1 MVKQLVWFKCKHLMT
16 VMLDK
21 IVDDIKP
28 NMRMTY
34 SNITLFF
41 LLPRRREKLRNE
53 LIIAYLIIAYKLQD
67 TNRN

>member
-21 IVDDIKP
+21 IVDDIEP

-41 LLPRRREKLRNE
+41 CCQEEERNLE
-53 LIIAYLIIAYKLQD
+53 M
-67 TNRN
+67 N

>member
-1 MVKQLVWFKCKHLMT
+1 MAKQLVWFKCKHLMT
-16 VMLDK
+16 VMLNK

-41 LLPRRREKLRNE
+41 VAKKKRE
-53 LIIAYLIIAYKLQD
+53 
-67 TNRN
+67 T